1 MVAYCDAA
9 IALSDMSPNMLRS
22 FTKDWSRWTASER
35 LTVKIVGLGLLAFLA
50 AQIGSHLV

>member
-1 MVAYCDAA
+1 MVYRNAA
-9 IALSDMSPNMLRS
+9 ITLSDMSPDMLRS

-35 LTVKIVGLGLLAFLA
+35 LTVKIIGLGLLAILA

>member
-1 MVAYCDAA
+1 
-9 IALSDMSPNMLRS
+9 MLRS

-35 LTVKIVGLGLLAFLA
+35 LTVKIIGLGLLAILA